1 MSDLFLPVKVGLG
14 QYMTR
19 FKQSLIVIHND
30 SAAVQD
36 FANRALPKSMVFAPS
51 RMIDAIED
59 ILSAWR
65 KNTNDATKAQ
75 STAFLPMIAVAIARD
90 YTPASP
96 SQGMMLGDAIDVKLP
111 NYPDE
116 RSLKMEL
123 IRGQLRVQVVVI
135 APDDSSAK
143 SLMMRFCHFVRRY
156 QNRGFD
162 AVYNLAGQN
171 EPWFNTWDS
180 QDVYPMSVPIAQTNI
195 AIQKVDLLLNIA
207 IPMVYGAAS
216 GQPNSGIGAG
226 TPSDPFGLPVLTQIN
241 LWETNLWQINAP
253 DKVIT

>member
-75 STAFLPMIAVAIARD
+75 STAFLPMIAVAIARGGKD
-90 YTPASP
+90 HAFR
-96 SQGMMLGDAIDVKLP
+96 Q
-111 NYPDE
+111 
-116 RSLKMEL
+116 RSVSKILYC
-123 IRGQLRVQVVVI
+123 RAVVVN
-135 APDDSSAK
+135 
-143 SLMMRFCHFVRRY
+143 HN
-156 QNRGFD
+156 Q
-162 AVYNLAGQN
+162 
-171 EPWFNTWDS
+171 
-180 QDVYPMSVPIAQTNI
+180 
-195 AIQKVDLLLNIA
+195 
-207 IPMVYGAAS
+207 
-216 GQPNSGIGAG
+216 
-226 TPSDPFGLPVLTQIN
+226 
-241 LWETNLWQINAP
+241 
-253 DKVIT
+253 